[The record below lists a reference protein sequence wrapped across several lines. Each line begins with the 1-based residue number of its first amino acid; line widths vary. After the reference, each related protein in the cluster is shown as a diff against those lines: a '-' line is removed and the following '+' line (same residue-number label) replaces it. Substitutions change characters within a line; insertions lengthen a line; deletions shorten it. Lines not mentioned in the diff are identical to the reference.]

1 MSLRAEYP
9 IVAPGIDDF
18 REAGREPAEGWRAP
32 GGERETLVPTH
43 CCFCGVQ
50 CGMFLKVDPAGHV
63 FGVEARDHDINRL
76 RLCPKGVVAYQQVN
90 HPDRLLAPLMRERR
104 DAPLRPVSWD
114 AALDRIV
121 AEIRRIQDAHGP
133 DAFGVIGGAS
143 LTNEKAYLVGKFA
156 RVALRTRHVDYNG
169 RLCMVSAA
177 AANKKAFGT
186 DRALNPW
193 ADLFQTQVVI
203 VAGANVG
210 ETFPVATQYFWGARD
225 RGAKLVVVDPRE
237 TPIARTADVF
247 VRIRPGTDAAFFD
260 GLLHVLVREDLTDDA
275 FIRDHTVGWEAVRD
289 TVAAYPPERVAEIC
303 GIDAQQ
309 VVDVALLW
317 GRAERAM
324 AFHAR
329 GLEHHIQGVDN
340 CLSVIDLVLATGQLG
355 RPGAGYGTITGQGNG
370 QGGREH
376 GQKSDMLP
384 GLRDIENPEHRAQV
398 AAAWDIDEAE
408 LPGRGTSFVEMMDQ
422 MRRGEIRGVIGFCNN
437 PLVSLPN
444 LSSVEAAYDALEF
457 HAQVDFFLSD
467 TAARADVVLPAVVWA
482 EDEGTTT
489 NAEGR
494 VVKHNKAA
502 EPPGEAR
509 PDWWIMRRLAERL
522 DRGRWFAFDSA
533 REVFDD
539 LRAASRGGI
548 ADYWGITYEKIEET
562 GGVFWPCPELD
573 HPGTPRLFEDLRSA
587 FPDGRFRFH
596 PVEWHEPAEPV
607 DDAFP
612 LRLTTGRTVAHFLS
626 GNQTR
631 RIGALVEQTP
641 RPWVEVHPSLGF
653 ASGDPVRVTTRRGS
667 VTYPALVTDTIRP
680 DTVFVPYHWA
690 RPVAVNL
697 MTIDAL
703 DPVSKIP
710 EFKVCACRVER
721 GEAVD
726 PVLPPHPPPGRE
738 PAPYEAE
745 AQAELRPPTAPQGR
759 GTGER

>member
-1 MSLRAEYP
+1 MTERRGRP

-18 REAGREPAEGWRAP
+18 GREGARPAGGWEAP
-32 GGERETLVPTH
+32 ERPQVRLVPTH

-50 CGMFLKVDPAGHV
+50 CGMYLKVDAHGRV
-63 FGVEARDHDINRL
+63 FGVEARDHDINRM

-90 HPDRLLAPLMRERR
+90 HPDRLLRPLMRHRR
-104 DAPLRPVSWD
+104 GEPLRPVSWEV
-114 AALDRIV
+114 ALDRI
-121 AEIRRIQDAHGP
+121 ASEIRRIQEAYGR

-156 RVALRTRHVDYNG
+156 RLALRTRHVDYNG

-177 AANKKAFGT
+177 AANKKALGI
-186 DRALNPW
+186 DRAANPW
-193 ADLFQTQVVI
+193 SDMLEAQVI
-203 VAGANVG
+203 VLAGANVG
-210 ETFPVATQYFWGARD
+210 ETFPVATQYFWEARD
-225 RGAKLVVVDPRE
+225 RGATLVVVDPRE
-237 TPIARTADVF
+237 TPVARTADVH
-247 VRIRPGTDAAFFD
+247 VPIRPGTDAAFFN
-260 GLLHVLVREDLTDDA
+260 GLLHVIVREGLVDEA
-275 FIRDHTVGWEAVRD
+275 FVRDHTTGWEQVSE

-303 GIDAQQ
+303 GIDARQ
-309 VVDVALLW
+309 VEEVALLW

-329 GLEHHIQGVDN
+329 GLEHHVQGVDN
-340 CLSVIDLVLATGQLG
+340 CLAVINLVLATGQLG

-376 GQKSDMLP
+376 GQKADMLP
-384 GLRDIENPEHRAQV
+384 GLRDIENPEHRAVV
-398 AAAWDIDEAE
+398 AERWGIDEAD
-408 LPGRGTSFVEMMDQ
+408 LPHAGTSFVEMMDQ
-422 MRRGEIRGVIGFCNN
+422 MRSGEIRGVIGFCNN

-444 LSSVEAAYDALEF
+444 LSRIEAAYDALEF
-457 HAQVDFFLSD
+457 HAQADFFLSE
-467 TAARADVVLPAVVWA
+467 TAERADVVLPSTVWA

-494 VVKHNKAA
+494 VVKHNRAA
-502 EPPGEAR
+502 DPPGEAR
-509 PDWWIMRRLAERL
+509 PDWWIMRQIAERL
-522 DRGRWFAFDSA
+522 GAGRWFAFDSPG
-533 REVFDD
+533 EIFDD
-539 LRAASRGGI
+539 LRRASQGGI
-548 ADYWGITYEKIEET
+548 ADYSGITYEKIERT
-562 GGVFWPCPELD
+562 GGVFWPCPDPD

-596 PVEWHEPAEPV
+596 PVEWREPAEPA
-607 DDAFP
+607 DDDFP

-653 ASGDPVRVTTRRGS
+653 ASGDPVRVVTRRGS
-667 VTYPALVTDTIRP
+667 ATYPALVTDTIRP
-680 DTVFVPYHWA
+680 DTIFIPYHWA
-690 RPVAVNL
+690 GRVAANR

-721 GEAVD
+721 GDEVD
-726 PVLPPHPPPGRE
+726 PVAPPPVPPGG
-738 PAPYEAE
+738 APPPFEV
-745 AQAELRPPTAPQGR
+745 ELVGDARPPTAPQGR
-759 GTGER
+759 GTSER